1 MLFDELMALLGT
13 DDAPETIYDDLRN
26 SHNSAIDELSTS
38 HAGIIGEKD
47 SQIAQLQATI
57 DTLKSQL
64 FDAESN
70 PDAGNQDGDNGNDA
84 TNENITIED
93 LFK

>member
-26 SHNSAIDELSTS
+26 SHNSAIDELFMSYV
-38 HAGIIGEKD
+38 GIIGEKD

-70 PDAGNQDGDNGNDA
+70 PDAGNQDGDNGDA